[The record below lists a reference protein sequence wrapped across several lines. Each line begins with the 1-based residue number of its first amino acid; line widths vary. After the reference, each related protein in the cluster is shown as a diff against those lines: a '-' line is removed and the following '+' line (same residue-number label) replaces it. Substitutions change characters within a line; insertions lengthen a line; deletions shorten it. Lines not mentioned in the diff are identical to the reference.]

1 MSSQITDP
9 VHTDDRLYLMKAASE
24 SEDEMRRLDELHT
37 AVTRYFD
44 GKLSLA
50 PIDDVPPR
58 KILDLGCGSGAWA
71 IHAATQ
77 FPDAEV
83 FGVDISPLPHRKI
96 PANISFKLA
105 DLSKE
110 LDFEKDTFDIVHA
123 RFVMVHVSNG
133 ESAVKRAAE
142 LVKPGGLLIL
152 EDADPS
158 SMIRTGGH
166 AVQQS
171 MSKMLEIFRSH
182 KADMELG
189 RKLAGIV
196 TSTGYFPDVR
206 VRLIAVPFSGVGAD
220 DATNEL
226 GLAVKKA
233 WVQAAA
239 EAVRRSEIA
248 NAPSATKE
256 YLEELTSKDC
266 KVALDLY
273 FCWARRALE

>member
-1 MSSQITDP
+1 MSSQIP
-9 VHTDDRLYLMKAASE
+9 EPAHTDDRVYVMKTASE

-44 GKLSLA
+44 GRLSLA
-50 PIDDVPPR
+50 PITEVPPR

-71 IHAATQ
+71 THAATQ

-83 FGVDISPLPHRKI
+83 FAVDISPLPHRKI

-105 DLSKE
+105 DLTKE
-110 LDFEKDTFDIVHA
+110 LDFEKNTFDIVHA
-123 RFVMVHVSNG
+123 RFVMAHVSNG

-158 SMIRTGGH
+158 SMIRTGDH
-166 AVQQS
+166 SVQQY
-171 MSKMLEIFRSH
+171 MSKMLEIFRSQ

-189 RKLAGIV
+189 RKMAGIV

-206 VRLIAVPFSGVGAD
+206 VRSIAVPFSGVGAAE
-220 DATNEL
+220 ATNEL
-226 GLAVKKA
+226 GLAFRNT
-233 WVQAAA
+233 WVQTT

-248 NAPSATKE
+248 KAHSATKE

-266 KVALDLY
+266 KVTLDLY